1 MTPAA
6 LLALTYVDVEFMMS
20 FTYLSDHTLR
30 NLSWIKTIIETK
42 PSDMRV
48 STDSL
53 NSCEIFDLLHFGV
66 NT

>member
-6 LLALTYVDVEFMMS
+6 LLALTYVNVEFRMS

-30 NLSWIKTIIETK
+30 NLSWIKTVIETQ
-42 PSDMRV
+42 PSNMRV
-48 STDSL
+48 STDSF
-53 NSCEIFDLLHFGV
+53 NSCEIFDLLHLGV